1 MKDVRKLVP
10 RTPPEGLLEWAA
22 ERHKELDQD
31 GLLIETEWAQDWSLE
46 VMLDEW
52 AENRKVRA
60 IRATCSACKE
70 SGLLWRG
77 RDGRGEWGFI
87 HPGTWTEG
95 EGGEVCADGDKTT
108 CPWCGESVI
117 VRRKADVR
125 KKGWFVAA
133 ERHVMS
139 ASVLGKDRLLTLTGW
154 TVQRRITAAAGRQL
168 VAIPAEAYEIS
179 ANNAV
184 ALLEQSNHLGG
195 IYTGQTVDELVAEIC
210 TIPYII
216 QSKFAGIK
224 LYGWLPVATRRANLA
239 QVLFAIGAHAKT
251 DQNGVLRIESLW
263 DGVSSSIPPDRIFW
277 GDKVTYESKVTEV
290 SVLEHQYI
298 KGTEEVTLFE
308 GVAEEGD
315 IIQFEEPAYG
325 LEASGFSVQSSGAN
339 YAVLSAGT
347 GTLTGKKYVHM
358 TRDVRVPVSE
368 DEVSNVVEVKE
379 ATLVSLTNSAA
390 VAQRLA
396 GYYQYIEALD
406 HEVVYDG
413 ERPGDVVAF
422 EHPYGGESK
431 GCIKDTAITMGGRL
445 VASEQAVIGYVPPKF
460 ETEEVLD
467 ERVVLTGSGDYTVPE
482 GVYTLTVVCI
492 QAGTGA
498 QAGFDGEPGGGT
510 QLIVTTKE
518 QDAGG
523 SWSDTQADG
532 GEGGQK
538 GAPGAGGKVYRATI
552 DVVPGQVIHYEC
564 GTPGV
569 GGATNGAV
577 GAAGGETTFGDLS
590 SAQGAS
596 SEIGYVDPVTEEE
609 LAKPGTEGVDGAA
622 GGRGGQAS
630 SRGGDYGEN
639 GEDVPPN
646 TGGPGGP
653 PYGWKFDDY
662 TSENVRIYG
671 GGAGG
676 GAAHGKD
683 GEPGSDS
690 PTAVGGAGASP
701 DVPKT
706 PDKIGAGGNGGHG
719 GGGGGG
725 AGGLFASAEAYGPSE
740 LPAGIWITKDGG
752 SAGKGSPGSNGGPG
766 GVILYFGVRKKLVSG
781 PIRDKSGRA
790 LLDRLGRRL
799 IV

>member
-1 MKDVRKLVP
+1 M
-10 RTPPEGLLEWAA
+10 
-22 ERHKELDQD
+22 
-31 GLLIETEWAQDWSLE
+31 
-46 VMLDEW
+46 
-52 AENRKVRA
+52 
-60 IRATCSACKE
+60 
-70 SGLLWRG
+70 
-77 RDGRGEWGFI
+77 
-87 HPGTWTEG
+87 
-95 EGGEVCADGDKTT
+95 
-108 CPWCGESVI
+108 
-117 VRRKADVR
+117 
-125 KKGWFVAA
+125 
-133 ERHVMS
+133 
-139 ASVLGKDRLLTLTGW
+139 
-154 TVQRRITAAAGRQL
+154 
-168 VAIPAEAYEIS
+168 
-179 ANNAV
+179 
-184 ALLEQSNHLGG
+184 
-195 IYTGQTVDELVAEIC
+195 
-210 TIPYII
+210 
-216 QSKFAGIK
+216 
-224 LYGWLPVATRRANLA
+224 
-239 QVLFAIGAHAKT
+239 
-251 DQNGVLRIESLW
+251 
-263 DGVSSSIPPDRIFW
+263 
-277 GDKVTYESKVTEV
+277 
-290 SVLEHQYI
+290 
-298 KGTEEVTLFE
+298 
-308 GVAEEGD
+308 
-315 IIQFEEPAYG
+315 
-325 LEASGFSVQSSGAN
+325 
-339 YAVLSAGT
+339 
-347 GTLTGKKYVHM
+347 
-358 TRDVRVPVSE
+358 
-368 DEVSNVVEVKE
+368 
-379 ATLVSLTNSAA
+379 
-390 VAQRLA
+390 AQRLA

-406 HEVVYDG
+406 HEVVYGG

-498 QAGFDGEPGGGT
+498 QAGFDGESGGSS
-510 QLIVTTKE
+510 QLIVTSKD
-518 QDAGG
+518 QNAGG
-523 SWSDTQADG
+523 SWSDSPEDG
-532 GEGGQK
+532 GQGGDK
-538 GAPGAGGKVYRATI
+538 GSPGAGGKVYRATI
-552 DVVPGQVIHYEC
+552 DVAPGQVIHYEC

>member
-1 MKDVRKLVP
+1 MNATVNKLVYGDL
-10 RTPPEGLLEWAA
+10 TFTDDEI
-22 ERHKELDQD
+22 QD
-31 GLLIETEWAQDWSLE
+31 GEVYDAVALLSDSLE
-46 VMLDEW
+46 IGTLNVGLYIRDEETG
-52 AENRKVRA
+52 AALAAFRRNEK
-60 IRATCSACKE
+60 
-70 SGLLWRG
+70 LLYYYRDKLRG
-77 RDGRGEWGFI
+77 TYYI
-87 HPGTWTEG
+87 
-95 EGGEVCADGDKTT
+95 
-108 CPWCGESVI
+108 ESVQ
-117 VRRKADVR
+117 RT
-125 KKGWFVAA
+125 
-133 ERHVMS
+133 
-139 ASVLGKDRLLTLTGW
+139 GKYT
-154 TVQRRITAAAGRQL
+154 
-168 VAIPAEAYEIS
+168 YEIS

-210 TIPYII
+210 TIPCII

-224 LYGWLPVATRRANLA
+224 LYGWLPIATRRANLA

-298 KGTEEVTLFE
+298 RGDQEADLFE

-325 LEASGFSVQSSGAN
+325 LEASGFTIRESGAN

-347 GTLTGKKYVHM
+347 GTLKGKKYVHI

-396 GYYQYIEALD
+396 GYYAYIEELD
-406 HEVVYDG
+406 HEVVYAG
-413 ERPGDVVAF
+413 EHPGDVVAF
-422 EHPYGGESK
+422 EHPYGGRSK

-445 VASEQAVIGYVPPKF
+445 VASEQAVIGYVPPKL

-523 SWSDTQADG
+523 SWSDPQADG

-564 GTPGV
+564 GAPGV
-569 GGATNGAV
+569 GGTTNGAV

-630 SRGGDYGEN
+630 SRGGEYGEN

-646 TGGPGGP
+646 TGGPGGS

-683 GEPGSDS
+683 GEPGSES

-701 DVPKT
+701 DAPKT

>member
-1 MKDVRKLVP
+1 MSATVNKLVYGDL
-10 RTPPEGLLEWAA
+10 TFTDDEI
-22 ERHKELDQD
+22 QD
-31 GLLIETEWAQDWSLE
+31 GEVYDAVALLSDALEIGTINVGLYIRDEETGAALTAFRRNEKLLYYYRDKLRGTYYIESIQRT
-46 VMLDEW
+46 
-52 AENRKVRA
+52 
-60 IRATCSACKE
+60 
-70 SGLLWRG
+70 
-77 RDGRGEWGFI
+77 
-87 HPGTWTEG
+87 
-95 EGGEVCADGDKTT
+95 
-108 CPWCGESVI
+108 
-117 VRRKADVR
+117 
-125 KKGWFVAA
+125 
-133 ERHVMS
+133 
-139 ASVLGKDRLLTLTGW
+139 GKYT
-154 TVQRRITAAAGRQL
+154 
-168 VAIPAEAYEIS
+168 YEIS

-406 HEVVYDG
+406 QEVVYDG

-596 SEIGYVDPVTEEE
+596 SEIVYVDPVTEEE
-609 LAKPGTEGVDGAA
+609 LAKPGTVADRHPAAEGIMERTARMCPRTLAARVGLRMDGSLTIIHLKMYASMVVEQAVEPPMGKTENPAA
-622 GGRGGQAS
+622 TVRRRLAEQGRPLMYPK
-630 SRGGDYGEN
+630 RRTKLEL
-639 GEDVPPN
+639 E
-646 TGGPGGP
+646 
-653 PYGWKFDDY
+653 
-662 TSENVRIYG
+662 EM
-671 GGAGG
+671 AG
-676 GAAHGKD
+676 
-683 GEPGSDS
+683 
-690 PTAVGGAGASP
+690 TAVAVA
-701 DVPKT
+701 V
-706 PDKIGAGGNGGHG
+706 
-719 GGGGGG
+719 
-725 AGGLFASAEAYGPSE
+725 GPEDCLHLRRLMARQNYRPVS
-740 LPAGIWITKDGG
+740 G
-752 SAGKGSPGSNGGPG
+752 SRRTADRRGKG
-766 GVILYFGVRKKLVSG
+766 LLVQMA
-781 PIRDKSGRA
+781 GRA
-790 LLDRLGRRL
+790 
-799 IV
+799 V

>member
-1 MKDVRKLVP
+1 MSMTYKLSEIMPPAFFELHRRIRAGEVTEALCEGGRGGAKSSFISEEIELQMMRHPDTHAVVLRRKENTLRRTVYNQYIWAAGALGVGSKWKATVSPMELTYLPTGQKIMFFGLDDPGNLKSIKLPFGYVAYVHFEELDQFRGPEEVRNVEQSLLRGGPIAITFKSFNPPASAANWANQYARESKPGQVKHHSTYLE
-10 RTPPEGLLEWAA
+10 TPPEWLGPRFIADA
-22 ERHKELDQD
+22 EHL
-31 GLLIETEWAQDWSLE
+31 
-46 VMLDEW
+46 
-52 AENRKVRA
+52 
-60 IRATCSACKE
+60 
-70 SGLLWRG
+70 
-77 RDGRGEWGFI
+77 
-87 HPGTWTEG
+87 
-95 EGGEVCADGDKTT
+95 
-108 CPWCGESVI
+108 
-117 VRRKADVR
+117 KA
-125 KKGWFVAA
+125 
-133 ERHVMS
+133 
-139 ASVLGKDRLLTLTGW
+139 
-154 TVQRRITAAAGRQL
+154 
-168 VAIPAEAYEIS
+168 
-179 ANNAV
+179 
-184 ALLEQSNHLGG
+184 
-195 IYTGQTVDELVAEIC
+195 
-210 TIPYII
+210 
-216 QSKFAGIK
+216 
-224 LYGWLPVATRRANLA
+224 
-239 QVLFAIGAHAKT
+239 
-251 DQNGVLRIESLW
+251 LR
-263 DGVSSSIPPDRIFW
+263 PMA
-277 GDKVTYESKVTEV
+277 YESKVTEV

>member
-1 MKDVRKLVP
+1 M
-10 RTPPEGLLEWAA
+10 
-22 ERHKELDQD
+22 
-31 GLLIETEWAQDWSLE
+31 
-46 VMLDEW
+46 
-52 AENRKVRA
+52 
-60 IRATCSACKE
+60 
-70 SGLLWRG
+70 
-77 RDGRGEWGFI
+77 
-87 HPGTWTEG
+87 
-95 EGGEVCADGDKTT
+95 AD
-108 CPWCGESVI
+108 P
-117 VRRKADVR
+117 
-125 KKGWFVAA
+125 
-133 ERHVMS
+133 
-139 ASVLGKDRLLTLTGW
+139 
-154 TVQRRITAAAGRQL
+154 
-168 VAIPAEAYEIS
+168 
-179 ANNAV
+179 
-184 ALLEQSNHLGG
+184 
-195 IYTGQTVDELVAEIC
+195 
-210 TIPYII
+210 
-216 QSKFAGIK
+216 
-224 LYGWLPVATRRANLA
+224 
-239 QVLFAIGAHAKT
+239 
-251 DQNGVLRIESLW
+251 
-263 DGVSSSIPPDRIFW
+263 
-277 GDKVTYESKVTEV
+277 
-290 SVLEHQYI
+290 
-298 KGTEEVTLFE
+298 
-308 GVAEEGD
+308 
-315 IIQFEEPAYG
+315 
-325 LEASGFSVQSSGAN
+325 
-339 YAVLSAGT
+339 
-347 GTLTGKKYVHM
+347 
-358 TRDVRVPVSE
+358 
-368 DEVSNVVEVKE
+368 
-379 ATLVSLTNSAA
+379 
-390 VAQRLA
+390 
-396 GYYQYIEALD
+396 
-406 HEVVYDG
+406 
-413 ERPGDVVAF
+413 
-422 EHPYGGESK
+422 
-431 GCIKDTAITMGGRL
+431 
-445 VASEQAVIGYVPPKF
+445 
-460 ETEEVLD
+460 
-467 ERVVLTGSGDYTVPE
+467 
-482 GVYTLTVVCI
+482 TVVCI

>member
-1 MKDVRKLVP
+1 MSATVNKLVYGDL
-10 RTPPEGLLEWAA
+10 TFTDDEI
-22 ERHKELDQD
+22 QD
-31 GLLIETEWAQDWSLE
+31 GEVYDAVALLSDALEIGTINVGLYIRDEETGAALTAFRRNEKLLYYYRDKLRGTYYIESIQRT
-46 VMLDEW
+46 
-52 AENRKVRA
+52 
-60 IRATCSACKE
+60 
-70 SGLLWRG
+70 
-77 RDGRGEWGFI
+77 
-87 HPGTWTEG
+87 
-95 EGGEVCADGDKTT
+95 
-108 CPWCGESVI
+108 
-117 VRRKADVR
+117 
-125 KKGWFVAA
+125 
-133 ERHVMS
+133 
-139 ASVLGKDRLLTLTGW
+139 GKYT
-154 TVQRRITAAAGRQL
+154 
-168 VAIPAEAYEIS
+168 YEIS

-482 GVYTLTVVCI
+482 GVYTLTGVCI

>member
-1 MKDVRKLVP
+1 M
-10 RTPPEGLLEWAA
+10 
-22 ERHKELDQD
+22 
-31 GLLIETEWAQDWSLE
+31 
-46 VMLDEW
+46 
-52 AENRKVRA
+52 
-60 IRATCSACKE
+60 
-70 SGLLWRG
+70 
-77 RDGRGEWGFI
+77 
-87 HPGTWTEG
+87 
-95 EGGEVCADGDKTT
+95 
-108 CPWCGESVI
+108 
-117 VRRKADVR
+117 
-125 KKGWFVAA
+125 
-133 ERHVMS
+133 
-139 ASVLGKDRLLTLTGW
+139 
-154 TVQRRITAAAGRQL
+154 
-168 VAIPAEAYEIS
+168 
-179 ANNAV
+179 
-184 ALLEQSNHLGG
+184 
-195 IYTGQTVDELVAEIC
+195 
-210 TIPYII
+210 
-216 QSKFAGIK
+216 
-224 LYGWLPVATRRANLA
+224 
-239 QVLFAIGAHAKT
+239 
-251 DQNGVLRIESLW
+251 
-263 DGVSSSIPPDRIFW
+263 
-277 GDKVTYESKVTEV
+277 
-290 SVLEHQYI
+290 LEHQYI

-538 GAPGAGGKVYRATI
+538 GLQA
-552 DVVPGQVIHYEC
+552 
-564 GTPGV
+564 
-569 GGATNGAV
+569 
-577 GAAGGETTFGDLS
+577 
-590 SAQGAS
+590 
-596 SEIGYVDPVTEEE
+596 
-609 LAKPGTEGVDGAA
+609 LAERST
-622 GGRGGQAS
+622 
-630 SRGGDYGEN
+630 
-639 GEDVPPN
+639 
-646 TGGPGGP
+646 
-653 PYGWKFDDY
+653 
-662 TSENVRIYG
+662 
-671 GGAGG
+671 
-676 GAAHGKD
+676 
-683 GEPGSDS
+683 
-690 PTAVGGAGASP
+690 
-701 DVPKT
+701 
-706 PDKIGAGGNGGHG
+706 
-719 GGGGGG
+719 
-725 AGGLFASAEAYGPSE
+725 
-740 LPAGIWITKDGG
+740 
-752 SAGKGSPGSNGGPG
+752 
-766 GVILYFGVRKKLVSG
+766 
-781 PIRDKSGRA
+781 
-790 LLDRLGRRL
+790 GRRL
-799 IV
+799 MLSLVRSSIMSAAPQALEERRMGPWVLLVVRPRSGIYRLHRGPRLRSDTWTR

>member
-1 MKDVRKLVP
+1 VRNRITYAGKEFSDDLDAAYRLTTGDCLLETSALSDSLAANTLEFEVDSEDTNLTQYVRNDKLEYEYKGRRLGTFYMQSVG
-10 RTPPEGLLEWAA
+10 RVGASSYRFSAVSAVGLLMGKT
-22 ERHKELDQD
+22 HYG
-31 GLLIETEWAQDWSLE
+31 GL
-46 VMLDEW
+46 
-52 AENRKVRA
+52 
-60 IRATCSACKE
+60 
-70 SGLLWRG
+70 
-77 RDGRGEWGFI
+77 
-87 HPGTWTEG
+87 
-95 EGGEVCADGDKTT
+95 
-108 CPWCGESVI
+108 
-117 VRRKADVR
+117 
-125 KKGWFVAA
+125 
-133 ERHVMS
+133 
-139 ASVLGKDRLLTLTGW
+139 
-154 TVQRRITAAAGRQL
+154 
-168 VAIPAEAYEIS
+168 
-179 ANNAV
+179 
-184 ALLEQSNHLGG
+184 
-195 IYTGQTVDELVAEIC
+195 YTGQTVAEVVADIVAGTGVTVEIK
-210 TIPYII
+210 TIFRDY
-216 QSKFAGIK
+216 Q
-224 LYGWLPVATRRANLA
+224 LYGWLPIATARDNLA
-239 QVLFAIGAHAKT
+239 QVLFAIGAYLRT
-251 DQNGVLRIESLW
+251 LSNGVLRITSLYS
-263 DGVSSSIPPDRIFW
+263 GVSWARDGANCYTGGSVDYGTPVSRVI
-277 GDKVTYESKVTEV
+277 VTEHSWKEGSETV
-290 SVLEHQYI
+290 E
-298 KGTEEVTLFE
+298 LFD
-308 GVAEEGD
+308 GAAEQGD
-315 IIQFEEPAYG
+315 IIRFDEPVHDLKANG
-325 LEASGFSVQSSGAN
+325 FTVLESNCN
-339 YAVLSAGT
+339 YAKVSAGT
-347 GTLTGKKYVHM
+347 GTLTGTKYIHSM
-358 TRDVRVPVSE
+358 RDVVRDVGQGVNG
-368 DEVSNVVEVKE
+368 DDITVKE
-379 ATLVSLTNSAA
+379 AYLVSLVNSVG
-390 VAQRLA
+390 VAERLA
-396 GYYQYIEALD
+396 EYYAHRETITQD
-406 HEVVYDG
+406 VVWSG
-413 ERPGDVVAF
+413 EQPGDIVRTA
-422 EHPYGGESK
+422 HPYGG
-431 GCIKDTAITMGGRL
+431 TAEIFLGSSDLAMSGIL
-445 VASEQAVIGYVPPKF
+445 KASEEGIVGYIPPAP
-460 ETEEVLD
+460 EDQTYYDYEDILI
-467 ERVVLTGSGDYTVPE
+467 GSGDYVIPDE
-482 GVYTLTVVCI
+482 VYSLTVVCI

-577 GAAGGETTFGDLS
+577 GTAGGETTFGALS
-590 SAQGAS
+590 SAQGAVS
-596 SEIGYVDPVTEEE
+596 DTGYTDPVSGDV

-752 SAGKGSPGSNGGPG
+752 SAGKGSRGSNGGPG
-766 GVILYFGVRKKLVSG
+766 GILVYYQQPKTSE
-781 PIRDKSGRA
+781 SGRFRA
-790 LLDRLGRRL
+790 RGGQLFFGRGRQ
-799 IV
+799 IFAV

>member
-1 MKDVRKLVP
+1 MSILQALQDFLEGYEGMELRPLGEILTDLTRAAPPSYSLAPAGGGTATQDVVGNRYYTS
-10 RTPPEGLLEWAA
+10 RYHFFALECA
-22 ERHKELDQD
+22 
-31 GLLIETEWAQDWSLE
+31 G
-46 VMLDEW
+46 DEADR
-52 AENRKVRA
+52 AENYDFLESLASWLEDQEDQGNYPELPGRYSVEGIA
-60 IRATCSACKE
+60 VQYAT
-70 SGLLWRG
+70 LY
-77 RDGRGEWGFI
+77 D
-87 HPGTWTEG
+87 
-95 EGGEVCADGDKTT
+95 
-108 CPWCGESVI
+108 
-117 VRRKADVR
+117 
-125 KKGWFVAA
+125 
-133 ERHVMS
+133 
-139 ASVLGKDRLLTLTGW
+139 
-154 TVQRRITAAAGRQL
+154 
-168 VAIPAEAYEIS
+168 IS
-179 ANNAV
+179 
-184 ALLEQSNHLGG
+184 
-195 IYTGQTVDELVAEIC
+195 
-210 TIPYII
+210 
-216 QSKFAGIK
+216 
-224 LYGWLPVATRRANLA
+224 
-239 QVLFAIGAHAKT
+239 
-251 DQNGVLRIESLW
+251 QNGAGLYQVQIELT
-263 DGVSSSIPPDRIFW
+263 
-277 GDKVTYESKVTEV
+277 KVTYESKVTEV

-298 KGTEEVTLFE
+298 KGTEEATLFE

-315 IIQFEEPAYG
+315 IIQFEEPAYD
-325 LEASGFSVQSSGAN
+325 LVASGFSVQSSGAN

-358 TRDVRVPVSE
+358 TRDLRVPVLE
-368 DEVSNVVEVKE
+368 DDVDNVIEVKE

-406 HEVVYDG
+406 HEVVYGG

-498 QAGFDGEPGGGT
+498 QAGFDGESGGSS
-510 QLIVTTKE
+510 QLIVTSKD
-518 QDAGG
+518 QNAGG
-523 SWSDTQADG
+523 SWSDSPEDG
-532 GEGGQK
+532 GQGGDK
-538 GAPGAGGKVYRATI
+538 GSPGAGGKVYRATI
-552 DVVPGQVIHYEC
+552 DVAPGQVIHYEC

-609 LAKPGTEGVDGAA
+609 LAKPGTEGVNGAA

-630 SRGGDYGEN
+630 SRRGEYGES

-646 TGGPGGP
+646 TGGQSGT
-653 PYGWKFDDY
+653 PYEWSYDNLR
-662 TSENVRIYG
+662 SEQVRIYG

-676 GAAHGKD
+676 GAALGKNGGPGG
-683 GEPGSDS
+683 GETSGKG
-690 PTAVGGAGASP
+690 AEGGDGASP
-701 DVPKT
+701 DP
-706 PDKIGAGGNGGHG
+706 PEAPNKIGTGGNGGHG

-725 AGGLFASAEAYGPSE
+725 AGGVFASAEPFEFGGA
-740 LPAGIWITKDGG
+740 AGIWITNDGG
-752 SAGKGSPGSNGGPG
+752 SAGKGSRGSNGGPG

>member
-1 MKDVRKLVP
+1 MSILQALQDFLEGYEGMELRPLGEILTDLTRAAPPSYSLAPAGGGTDTQDVVGNRYYTS
-10 RTPPEGLLEWAA
+10 RYHFFALECA
-22 ERHKELDQD
+22 
-31 GLLIETEWAQDWSLE
+31 G
-46 VMLDEW
+46 DEADR
-52 AENRKVRA
+52 AENYDFLESLASWLEDQEDQGNYPELPGRYSVEGIA
-60 IRATCSACKE
+60 VQYAT
-70 SGLLWRG
+70 LY
-77 RDGRGEWGFI
+77 
-87 HPGTWTEG
+87 
-95 EGGEVCADGDKTT
+95 
-108 CPWCGESVI
+108 
-117 VRRKADVR
+117 DV
-125 KKGWFVAA
+125 
-133 ERHVMS
+133 S
-139 ASVLGKDRLLTLTGW
+139 
-154 TVQRRITAAAGRQL
+154 
-168 VAIPAEAYEIS
+168 
-179 ANNAV
+179 
-184 ALLEQSNHLGG
+184 
-195 IYTGQTVDELVAEIC
+195 
-210 TIPYII
+210 
-216 QSKFAGIK
+216 
-224 LYGWLPVATRRANLA
+224 
-239 QVLFAIGAHAKT
+239 
-251 DQNGVLRIESLW
+251 QNGAGLYQVQIELTIKKE
-263 DGVSSSIPPDRIFW
+263 VVP
-277 GDKVTYESKVTEV
+277 EV

>member
-1 MKDVRKLVP
+1 MSATVNKLVYGDL
-10 RTPPEGLLEWAA
+10 TFTDDEI
-22 ERHKELDQD
+22 QD
-31 GLLIETEWAQDWSLE
+31 GEVYDAVALLSDALEIGTINVGLYIRDEETGAALTAFRRNEKLLYYYRDKLRGTYYIESIQRT
-46 VMLDEW
+46 
-52 AENRKVRA
+52 
-60 IRATCSACKE
+60 
-70 SGLLWRG
+70 
-77 RDGRGEWGFI
+77 
-87 HPGTWTEG
+87 
-95 EGGEVCADGDKTT
+95 
-108 CPWCGESVI
+108 
-117 VRRKADVR
+117 
-125 KKGWFVAA
+125 
-133 ERHVMS
+133 
-139 ASVLGKDRLLTLTGW
+139 GKYT
-154 TVQRRITAAAGRQL
+154 
-168 VAIPAEAYEIS
+168 YEIS

-263 DGVSSSIPPDRIFW
+263 DGVSNSIPPDRIFW

-298 KGTEEVTLFE
+298 KGTEEATLFE

-315 IIQFEEPAYG
+315 IIQFEEPAYD
-325 LEASGFSVQSSGAN
+325 LVASGFSVQSSGAN

-358 TRDVRVPVSE
+358 TRDLRVPVLE
-368 DEVSNVVEVKE
+368 DDVDNVIEVKE

-406 HEVVYDG
+406 HEVVYGG

-498 QAGFDGEPGGGT
+498 QAGFDGESGGSS
-510 QLIVTTKE
+510 QLIVTSKD
-518 QDAGG
+518 QNAGG
-523 SWSDTQADG
+523 SWSDSPEDG
-532 GEGGQK
+532 GQGGDK
-538 GAPGAGGKVYRATI
+538 GSPGAGGKVYRATI
-552 DVVPGQVIHYEC
+552 DVAPGQVIHYEC

-609 LAKPGTEGVDGAA
+609 LAKPGTEGVNGAA

-630 SRGGDYGEN
+630 SRRGEYGES

-646 TGGPGGP
+646 TGGQSGT
-653 PYGWKFDDY
+653 PYEWSYDNLR
-662 TSENVRIYG
+662 SEQVRIYG

-676 GAAHGKD
+676 GAALGKNGGPGG
-683 GEPGSDS
+683 GETSGKG
-690 PTAVGGAGASP
+690 AEGGDGASP
-701 DVPKT
+701 DP
-706 PDKIGAGGNGGHG
+706 PEAPNKIGTGGNGGHG

-725 AGGLFASAEAYGPSE
+725 AGGVFASAEPFEFGGA
-740 LPAGIWITKDGG
+740 AGIWITNDGG
-752 SAGKGSPGSNGGPG
+752 SAGKGSRGSNGGPG

-799 IV
+799 IVLGEKMELTLEERVAALERKLSAREAAEEPTEYYTSKYSGEQIDELLDKVAAM